1 MRIARLFLT
10 ASAVLAVSS
19 PAVGAQVRGTVA
31 AHAAEEARLRSA
43 VEAAG
48 TRAATS
54 YNRGDIAGFIHA
66 YADDVWIFPPNDQP
80 FQGPNAALDYFRR
93 SYDRGFRNFQITTT
107 GLDRQGSMAYETGV
121 YSGEF
126 PTPGQPGAMTRDNG
140 KYVQIWKRNAN
151 GEWRTHFVM
160 WSSNNPPPPAPR

>member
-1 MRIARLFLT
+1 MRIARPLFT
-10 ASAVLAVSS
+10 TFAALAVSS
-19 PAVGAQVRGTVA
+19 LAAGAQARRTSTA
-31 AHAAEEARLRSA
+31 REDEARLRSA

-48 TRAATS
+48 ARAAAS
-54 YNRGDIAGFIHA
+54 FNRGDIAGFIHA
-66 YADDVWIFPPNDQP
+66 YADDVWVFPPNDQP

-93 SYDRGFRNFQITTT
+93 SYDQGFRNFQITTT
-107 GLDRQGSMAYETGV
+107 GLDRQGTMAYETGI

-126 PTPGQPGAMTRDNG
+126 ATPGQAGAMTRDNG

-160 WSSNNPPPPAPR
+160 WSSNNPPPPPRR